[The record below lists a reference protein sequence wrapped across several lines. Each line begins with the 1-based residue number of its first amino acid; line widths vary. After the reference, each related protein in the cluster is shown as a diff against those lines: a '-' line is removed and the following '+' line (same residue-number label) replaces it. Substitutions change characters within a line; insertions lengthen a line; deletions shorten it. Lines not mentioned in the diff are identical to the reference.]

1 MTPRL
6 SPDLIGMPPPLDLH
20 LVDAHA
26 DRPVGWVTGDLI
38 GFRGFADATEATH
51 AAWVAYR
58 VLSRRLA
65 RTHGLRPAPIDVAT
79 LAIRREGDDEVI
91 LADGRPIAALVRPA
105 SEGRGGSDSFGFTI
119 GVPSPADELR
129 VRAMAHLMY
138 RALRKSGLRWA
149 MWTSAPAPRT
159 RHRAA
164 AASPSRRAQLAA

>member
-1 MTPRL
+1 MTATL
-6 SPDLIGMPPPLDLH
+6 SPGLIGMPPPLDLH

-26 DRPVGWVTGDLI
+26 DRPVGWVAGDRI
-38 GFRGFADATEATH
+38 GFRGFADATEAAH

-65 RTHGLRPAPIDVAT
+65 RTHGIRPAPIDVAS
-79 LAIRREGDDEVI
+79 LAIQREGDEEVI
-91 LADGRPIAALVRPA
+91 LADGRPIATLVLPA
-105 SEGRGGSDSFGFTI
+105 RDGGSGADSFGFTI

-149 MWTSAPAPRT
+149 MWTPAPAPRAG
-159 RHRAA
+159 RRVAA
-164 AASPSRRAQLAA
+164 VSSSRRAQLAA